1 MSVLAGLYGK
11 REEIT
16 KIAKKHGA
24 QNIRI
29 FGSVARGEETINSD
43 LDILVKFE
51 QGRSLFDLIDLK
63 YDLEDLLER
72 EVDVITENSIHWY
85 LKDGIEAEAVEL

>member
-1 MSVLAGLYGK
+1 MSILAKLDSK
-11 REEIT
+11 REEIM
-16 KIAKKHGA
+16 KIASKYGV
-24 QNIRI
+24 QNIRV
-29 FGSVARGEETINSD
+29 FGSIARGEETVNSD